1 MPKKW
6 TDAAEKRAY
15 YRDWWASEKGHA
27 LRKSVLLRKS
37 MKERR
42 FPSKASIAKYNISTE
57 ELLPILES
65 LKSNQI

>member
-1 MPKKW
+1 MPKTW

-42 FPSKASIAKYNISTE
+42 FPSKASIAKYNISRE

-65 LKSNQI
+65 LKTNQN